1 MTEATPPARAG
12 LKASTP
18 VIDPRDY
25 RAALGS
31 FGTGVTIITAVGAD
45 GRRVGLTANSFSS
58 VSLDPPLVLWS
69 LLSKSSSLS
78 VFQEATHFCVNV
90 LARHQEHLARHFA
103 RSAEDKF
110 AGISWTPGLG
120 GAPVLEEG
128 VAHFQCRNSYRY
140 YGGDHVIFLGAV
152 LSYTYGPD
160 EPLLFVRGKFGTF
173 LSDNSE
179 P

>member
-1 MTEATPPARAG
+1 MTEPTKPVAASPAPA
-12 LKASTP
+12 
-18 VIDPRDY
+18 IDPKDY
-25 RAALGS
+25 RTALGS
-31 FGTGVTIITAVGAD
+31 FGTGVTIITAVGAN

-69 LLSKSSSLS
+69 LLSTSSSLS
-78 VFQEATHFCVNV
+78 AFQEATHFCVNV

-110 AGISWTPGLG
+110 AGIAWTPGLG
-120 GAPVLEEG
+120 GAPVLAEG

-152 LSYTYGPD
+152 QAYTYGPD
-160 EPLLFVRGKFGTF
+160 EPLLFARGKFGTF